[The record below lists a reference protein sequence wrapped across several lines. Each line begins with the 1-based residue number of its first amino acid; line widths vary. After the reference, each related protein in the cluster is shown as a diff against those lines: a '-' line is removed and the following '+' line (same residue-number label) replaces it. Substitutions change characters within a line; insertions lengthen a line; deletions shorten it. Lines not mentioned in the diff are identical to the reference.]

1 MDCSRRGSLM
11 TRPRWPRLDD
21 SKGGVSGKGSSVGNK
36 AVDCGKRKRDESGSG
51 AGGMVAKKR
60 CVNQ

>member
-1 MDCSRRGSLM
+1 MTKTKGEPDKRGNRQYNSKG
-11 TRPRWPRLDD
+11 
-21 SKGGVSGKGSSVGNK
+21 KGGVIGKDSSVGNE